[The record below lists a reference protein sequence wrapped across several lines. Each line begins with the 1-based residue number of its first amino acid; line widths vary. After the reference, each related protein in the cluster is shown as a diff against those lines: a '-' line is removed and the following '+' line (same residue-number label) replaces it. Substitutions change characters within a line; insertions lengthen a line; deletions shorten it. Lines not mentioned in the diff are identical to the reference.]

1 MKVDSI
7 LNKILKNYGGNY
19 IILVVALLQL
29 FAFIGVAFTG
39 YMVQINAEFSS
50 QQLTLAAVSIFLLLL
65 LGNTIL
71 LVWVHLSTRDA
82 RAQLTNWAR
91 GNSLS
96 RGTESEGNAW
106 NQITSIAWKY
116 GGISLIVA
124 AIIQILPL
132 IILLFTLGGATQEQ
146 IIYTLFG
153 GGVATISIISV
164 TVLTIELLLL
174 PARKILIPAEFE
186 AQLSGTAGFRIQ
198 TKFQVIVL
206 GMILVSILLIGP
218 IGYHQTV
225 TVLYREIG
233 SADVFAA
240 LQSQTIIVAVIAIS
254 LGIGLVYLLSNAISQ
269 PINDL
274 IDTFVKVE
282 GGDLDQR
289 VGITA
294 TDEIGELAIYFNRM
308 INRLAELQKDLERQV
323 EERTSHLK
331 AINEVG
337 RVAAS
342 ILDPDELI
350 AKVVNLITDEFG
362 YYYSALFLID
372 SASRFAELID
382 ATGEAGKVLRQ
393 SKHRL
398 EINEKSMVG
407 RAIVTKQ
414 AQVAQDVGEK
424 SIRFNNPLLPYTRS
438 EIALPLF
445 IGEQILGVLDVQSTQ
460 EAAFGEQDINTLQN
474 MANQVA
480 VALENAR
487 LFQEAQRSIQ
497 ELKEIQKNYL
507 RESWN
512 ISKIPEGEIVLAIG
526 DKPEGN
532 SGYVTRFPIAL
543 REEVIGEIN
552 ITSKNKLN
560 AEESSWVQAIITQAA
575 LALEN
580 ARLLEESQNLAMRER
595 YVTEITNKIWSAN
608 TIEGILQTS
617 LRELGQVLDASEA
630 IIELNVENE

>member
-29 FAFIGVAFTG
+29 FAFIGVALTG